1 MAWNEPGGGRRN
13 PWGDGGGGGGGGGG
27 QPPDLEEMLKQAK
40 QRFAALFG
48 GKGNGAGKSA
58 GDGSSAPN
66 IAGIGWIILAVL
78 VVWALVDSFHIIDQ
92 RERGVVLR
100 FGKVDRILEPGPRF
114 TLPRPVER
122 VERLDVTQVRSM
134 SSRVAMLTRDENLV
148 NIDFAV
154 QYTVSDASNF
164 LFKVR
169 DVEETLAQVAEAAV
183 RQVVGSR
190 SLDDVQIGN
199 RLEFTNEAREIM
211 QRLLDS
217 YEAGINVSIINFQ
230 DVMVPEQV
238 KDAFDDAIKARE
250 DEQRAINDA
259 RAYAADVVPK
269 ANGRKARVL
278 AEANA
283 YKESSVARAEGDAQ
297 RFTLLAEQYER
308 APEVTRKRLYLE
320 TMEEVLSR
328 SSKILIDSEKGN
340 NMLYLP
346 LDKLVMPPPQAERAG
361 AKVNAG
367 GGR

>member
-27 QPPDLEEMLKQAK
+27 NQPPDLEEMLKNLK
-40 QRFAALFG
+40 QRLAGLFG
-48 GKGNGAGKSA
+48 ARGGGSGRGGASPLG
-58 GDGSSAPN
+58 GG
-66 IAGIGWIILAVL
+66 GLGWLVLALL
-78 VVWALVDSFHIIDQ
+78 VVWAVVDSFHILDQ

-100 FGKVDRILEPGPRF
+100 FGKADRILEPGPRF
-114 TLPRPVER
+114 TLPRPFER
-122 VERLDVTQVRSM
+122 VERVDVTQVRSM
-134 SSRVAMLTRDENLV
+134 SSKVAMLTRDENLV

-154 QYTVSDASNF
+154 QYTVSDATRF

-190 SLDDVQIGN
+190 TLDDVQIGN
-199 RLEFTNEAREIM
+199 RLEFTNEARQIM
-211 QRLLDS
+211 QTLLDN

-250 DEQRAINDA
+250 DKQRAINDA
-259 RAYAADVVPK
+259 LAYAADVVPK
-269 ANGRKARVL
+269 ASGRKARVL

-283 YKESSVARAEGDAQ
+283 YKESAIARAEGDAK
-297 RFTLLAEQYER
+297 RFTLLAEQFR
-308 APEVTRKRLYLE
+308 AAPEVTRKRLYLE
-320 TMEEVLSR
+320 TMQEVLSR
-328 SSKILIDSEKGN
+328 SPKVLIDGDKGN

-346 LDKLVMPPPQAERAG
+346 LDKLAVPPPPERAG
-361 AKVNAG
+361 ATMSG
-367 GGR
+367 GEG

>member
-13 PWGDGGGGGGGGGG
+13 PWGDGGGGGGGG
-27 QPPDLEEMLKQAK
+27 QPPDLEEMIKQMK
-40 QRFAALFG
+40 QRIAGLFG
-48 GKGNGAGKSA
+48 GGRGGGRSG
-58 GDGSSAPN
+58 GDAAISS
-66 IAGIGWIILAVL
+66 GGLGWLILGLFAIWAV
-78 VVWALVDSFHIIDQ
+78 VDSFHILDQ

-114 TLPRPVER
+114 TLPRPIERLER
-122 VERLDVTQVRSM
+122 VDVTQVRSM

-154 QYTVSDASNF
+154 QYTVSDASDF
-164 LFKVR
+164 LFNVR

-190 SLDDVQIGN
+190 SLDDVQVGN

-211 QRLLDS
+211 QRLLNNYD
-217 YEAGINVSIINFQ
+217 AGINVSIINFQ

-250 DEQRAINDA
+250 DEQRVINDA

-269 ANGRKARVL
+269 ANGRKARVI
-278 AEANA
+278 AEANG
-283 YKESSVARAEGDAQ
+283 YKESVVTRAEGDAK
-297 RFTLLAEQYER
+297 RFTLLAEQYR
-308 APEVTRKRLYLE
+308 AAPEVTRKRLYLE
-320 TMEEVLSR
+320 TMQDVLSR
-328 SSKILIDSEKGN
+328 SPKILIDGDKGN

-346 LDKLVMPPPQAERAG
+346 LDKLVPPPAQPERAG
-361 AKVNAG
+361 AAMSSSE
-367 GGR
+367 GR

>member
-13 PWGDGGGGGGGGGG
+13 PWGDGGNNGGGGGG
-27 QPPDLEEMLKQAK
+27 QPPDLEEMVRQMK
-40 QRFAALFG
+40 QRLSALFG
-48 GKGNGAGKSA
+48 GGRGGARSA
-58 GDGSSAPN
+58 GDGSSG
-66 IAGIGWIILAVL
+66 AGGLGWIILGLL
-78 VVWALVDSFHIIDQ
+78 VIWALVDSFHIIDQ

-100 FGKVDRILEPGPRF
+100 FGKADRTLEPGPRF
-114 TLPRPVER
+114 TLPRPIEQVMR
-122 VERLDVTQVRSM
+122 VDVTQVRSM
-134 SSRVAMLTRDENLV
+134 SSKVAMLTRDENLV

-154 QYTVSDASNF
+154 QYTVNDATAF

-190 SLDDVQIGN
+190 SLDDVQVGN

-217 YEAGINVSIINFQ
+217 YQSGISVSIINFQ

-250 DEQRAINDA
+250 DKQRAINDA
-259 RAYAADVVPK
+259 LAYAADVVPK
-269 ANGRKARVL
+269 ASGRKGRVL
-278 AEANA
+278 AEANG
-283 YKESSVARAEGDAQ
+283 YKQSSVARAEGDAK
-297 RFTLLAEQYER
+297 RFTLLAEQYR
-308 APEVTRKRLYLE
+308 LAPEVTRKRLYLE

-328 SSKILIDSEKGN
+328 TPKILIDGEKGN

-346 LDKLVMPPPQAERAG
+346 LDKLVPQATTPERAG
-361 AKVNAG
+361 AAMSSSE
-367 GGR
+367 GR

>member
-13 PWGDGGGGGGGGGG
+13 PWGDGGGGGGNN
-27 QPPDLEEMLKQAK
+27 QPPDLEEMLKSLK
-40 QRFAALFG
+40 QRISGLFG
-48 GKGNGAGKSA
+48 GRGGGARRG
-58 GDGSSAPN
+58 GGEAP
-66 IAGIGWIILAVL
+66 ISGGGLGWLILAL
-78 VVWALVDSFHIIDQ
+78 LAVWAAVDSFHILDQ

-100 FGKVDRILEPGPRF
+100 FGKADRILEPGPRF
-114 TLPRPVER
+114 TLPRPFER
-122 VERLDVTQVRSM
+122 VERVDVTQVRSM

-154 QYTVSDASNF
+154 QYTASDAEKF

-190 SLDDVQIGN
+190 TLDDVQVGN

-211 QRLLDS
+211 QTLLNN
-217 YEAGINVSIINFQ
+217 YEAGITVSIINFQ

-250 DEQRAINDA
+250 DEQRVINDA

-269 ANGRKARVL
+269 ANGRKARVI
-278 AEANA
+278 AEANG
-283 YKESSVARAEGDAQ
+283 YKESVVAKAEGDAK
-297 RFTLLAEQYER
+297 RFTLLAEQYR
-308 APEVTRKRLYLE
+308 AAPEVTRKRLYLE
-320 TMEEVLSR
+320 TMQDVLSK
-328 SSKILIDSEKGN
+328 SPKILIDGEKGN

-346 LDKLVMPPPQAERAG
+346 LDKLVPPPAERTG
-361 AKVNAG
+361 ASMSG
-367 GGR
+367 GEGR